1 MSPPWATRRASA
13 SGPTRVDAPRGAAA
27 RSLSVAD
34 TSGKEDTAIAL
45 SISSALSEVDP
56 DAVLSIKVSGVPA
69 GVTLNHGT
77 NNHDGSYTLPP
88 TDLSGLSLTSDG
100 ETQHFDLS
108 VVATATDGGSLT
120 TTASTAGS
128 IHVDVTP
135 VADAPSPSVAD
146 TSGKEETAIAL
157 SIGSAPSEVDP
168 DAVLSIKVSG
178 VPAGV
183 TLNHGTNNHD
193 GSYTLAPTDLSG
205 LSLTSD
211 GETPHLDLSVVATA
225 TDGGSLTTTASTAGS
240 IHVDVT
246 PGAG

>member
-13 SGPTRVDAPRGAAA
+13 AAPTPVDVPPVADAP
-27 RSLSVAD
+27 SLSVAD

-77 NNHDGSYTLPP
+77 NNHDGSYTLAP

-135 VADAPSPSVAD
+135 VADAPS
-146 TSGKEETAIAL
+146 
-157 SIGSAPSEVDP
+157 
-168 DAVLSIKVSG
+168 
-178 VPAGV
+178 
-183 TLNHGTNNHD
+183 
-193 GSYTLAPTDLSG
+193 
-205 LSLTSD
+205 
-211 GETPHLDLSVVATA
+211 LSVGDNSGTDDTA
-225 TDGGSLTTTASTAGS
+225 T
-240 IHVDVT
+240 
-246 PGAG
+246 

>member
-77 NNHDGSYTLPP
+77 NNHDGSYTLAP

-120 TTASTAGS
+120 TTASTAGCTPV
-128 IHVDVTP
+128 HVTP
-135 VADAPSPSVAD
+135 VADAAR
-146 TSGKEETAIAL
+146 L
-157 SIGSAPSEVDP
+157 
-168 DAVLSIKVSG
+168 
-178 VPAGV
+178 
-183 TLNHGTNNHD
+183 H
-193 GSYTLAPTDLSG
+193 
-205 LSLTSD
+205 
-211 GETPHLDLSVVATA
+211 
-225 TDGGSLTTTASTAGS
+225 
-240 IHVDVT
+240 
-246 PGAG
+246 